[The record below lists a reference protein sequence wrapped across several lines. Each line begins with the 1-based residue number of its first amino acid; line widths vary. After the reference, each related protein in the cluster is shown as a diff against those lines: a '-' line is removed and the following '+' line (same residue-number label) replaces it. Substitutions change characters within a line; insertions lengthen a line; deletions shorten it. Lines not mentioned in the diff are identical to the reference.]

1 MSNQS
6 LNYLAKIYHEY
17 RSKPIPDLIDIYIK
31 LAKENRQKQRSQLL
45 HLLKTYQKQ
54 KEDNLKQEQQHL
66 EDALFK
72 P

>member
-1 MSNQS
+1 MSNPS

-17 RSKPIPDLIDIYIK
+17 RSKNIPDLIDIYIN

-54 KEDNLKQEQQHL
+54 KEDSLKQEQQHL

>member
-1 MSNQS
+1 MSSTS
-6 LNYLAKIYHEY
+6 LKYLAKIYHEY
-17 RSKPIPDLIDIYIK
+17 RSKNIPDLIDIYIN

-45 HLLKTYQKQ
+45 ALLKTYQKQ
-54 KEDNLKQEQQHL
+54 KENNLKQEQQHL

>member
-17 RSKPIPDLIDIYIK
+17 RSKNIPDLIDIYMN
-31 LAKENRQKQRSQLL
+31 LAKENRHTQRSQLIA
-45 HLLKTYQKQ
+45 LLKTYQKQ